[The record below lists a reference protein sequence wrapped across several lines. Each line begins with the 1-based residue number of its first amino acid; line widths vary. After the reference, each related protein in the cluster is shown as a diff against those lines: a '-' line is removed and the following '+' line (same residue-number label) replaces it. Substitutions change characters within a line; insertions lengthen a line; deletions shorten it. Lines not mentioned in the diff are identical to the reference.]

1 MHRRRFLQLMTAVLA
16 ATSLG
21 GCSPSEPLRIGV
33 HPWIGYESLYL
44 AEEFGWLADRLQLVK
59 QHAASHSIEGLIAG
73 DLDAAALTLDEALR
87 VRGAGVPVRIVTVTD
102 VSVGADVLLVRPGID
117 HLTDLPGRRVAVEL
131 DAVSGVMLFAV
142 LDAAGLG
149 TDDISVVDMP
159 VNEHAEAWRRGIID
173 ASVNYEPE
181 ASRLEAMGAIRL
193 FDSSQLPETIFDVL
207 VVTEEAAESR
217 PDAIRALV
225 RAHFLGL
232 QHMVRNLH
240 DSVYRIASRQDIS
253 PALVRQ
259 SMATVML
266 PELSANHR
274 YLARNGRLNL
284 VANQLEIVLLREGL
298 MKARSDVRPV
308 ADASFLPR
316 SLP

>member
-1 MHRRRFLQLMTAVLA
+1 MHRRRFFQLMTAVLA
-16 ATSLG
+16 ALSLG

-33 HPWIGYESLYL
+33 HPWIGYEPLYL
-44 AEEFGWLADRLQLVK
+44 AEEFGWLPERLRLVK
-59 QHAASHSIEGLIAG
+59 QQAASDSMDGLMAG

-87 VRGAGVPVRIVTVTD
+87 VRGAGVPIRIVTVTD
-102 VSVGADVLLVRPGID
+102 VSVGADVLLVRPGVER
-117 HLTDLPGRRVAVEL
+117 LTDLPGRRVAVEL
-131 DAVSGVMLFAV
+131 NAVSGVMLFAV

-149 TDDISVVDMP
+149 THDISIVDMP

-181 ASRLEAMGAIRL
+181 ASRLEAMGAVRL

-207 VVTEEAAESR
+207 VVTEATAEER
-217 PDAIRALV
+217 PDAVRALV

-232 QHMVRNLH
+232 RHMVRNLH
-240 DSVYRIASRQDIS
+240 DSVYRIASRQNIS

-259 SMATVML
+259 SLATVML

-274 YLARNGRLNL
+274 YLARNGRLDR
-284 VANQLEIVLLREGL
+284 VANQLETVLIREGL
-298 MKARSDVRPV
+298 MEARSVTRRV

-316 SLP
+316 NLP